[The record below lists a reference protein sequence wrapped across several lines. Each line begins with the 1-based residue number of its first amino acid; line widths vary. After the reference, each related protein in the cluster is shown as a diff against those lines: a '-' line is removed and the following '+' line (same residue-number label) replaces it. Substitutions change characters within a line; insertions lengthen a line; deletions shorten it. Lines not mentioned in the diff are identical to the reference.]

1 MSDIWAIIL
10 AAGESSRMKT
20 PKMVLPFGSST
31 IVETVI
37 ANVTAS
43 EVDKLVVVLGSW
55 KEEILQVIDKHSVSS
70 CYNENY
76 KQGMISSVQCGLRF
90 IPGPFRGVL
99 ICPGDQPMVD
109 KGVIN
114 MIIATFKSSGK
125 GIVIPSYGKKRGH
138 PVMIDSKYYD
148 EILSLGT
155 TDTLKKIMDS
165 HPDDIGDVETCFPSV
180 LKDIDTPEDYK
191 NELKLIR

>member
-76 KQGMISSVQCGLRF
+76 KQGMISSVQCGLRS
-90 IPGPFRGVL
+90 IPGPFSGVL

-109 KGVIN
+109 KGIIN
-114 MIIATFKSSGK
+114 MIIAAFKSSGK
-125 GIVIPSYGKKRGH
+125 GIVIPSYRKKRGH
-138 PVMIDSKYYD
+138 PVMVDSKYYD
-148 EILSLGT
+148 EILRLGT
-155 TDTLKKIMDS
+155 TDTLRKLMDS
-165 HPDDIGDVETCFPSV
+165 YPDDIEDVETCSPSV